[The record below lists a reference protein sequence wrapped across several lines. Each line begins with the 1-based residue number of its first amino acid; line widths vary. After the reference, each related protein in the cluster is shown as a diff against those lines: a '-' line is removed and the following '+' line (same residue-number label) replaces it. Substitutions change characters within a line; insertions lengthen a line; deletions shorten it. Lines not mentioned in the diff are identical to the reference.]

1 MTELQQI
8 LLEAQKHYPK
18 MGLSDHI
25 KLIYQNEFGCAHL
38 ALQASPEQL
47 AAECA
52 SASPGRNLFEPIGNG
67 YRRLYLRNAANLGAS
82 VQTLHRI
89 CLATARQSSGRQDS
103 LRRKLLQLYDLCR
116 VGKLPHKPG
125 LCWLYL
131 QNYEAAG
138 FPAVH
143 HTSAY
148 RSAYAPAYRV
158 VSNTYARFF
167 ELLLRIDRMLA
178 TETGPILV
186 AIDGPC
192 ASGKTT
198 LAALLQTCY
207 DCSVFHTDDFF
218 LRPDQKTPER
228 LREAGGN
235 MDRERLEAEVLRPL
249 SAGQEVCSVFHT
261 DDFFLRPD
269 QKTPERLR
277 EAGGNM
283 DRERLEAEVLRP
295 LSAGQE
301 VLYRPY
307 SCQTGIISSG
317 SSVPF
322 RQLNLIEGSYAL
334 HPALRNYYQI
344 KVVLDITPEHQWSRL
359 KRRESQKSLELFRD
373 RWIPMEQAY
382 AAATDLFSCTDLI
395 YAC

>member
-148 RSAYAPAYRV
+148 SSAYAPAYRV

-167 ELLLRIDRMLA
+167 ELLLRIDRVLA

-207 DCSVFHTDDFF
+207 D
-218 LRPDQKTPER
+218 
-228 LREAGGN
+228 
-235 MDRERLEAEVLRPL
+235 
-249 SAGQEVCSVFHT
+249 CSVFHT